1 MSLQQAID
9 ELTSTYQSLDSVA
22 QGLLV
27 DPKEVDDAL
36 KAAQPDTAEFIALTV
51 LQKYNPYTPK
61 QEKKIVKNA
70 DTVE

>member
-1 MSLQQAID
+1 MSLEQAI
-9 ELTSTYQSLDSVA
+9 ETLTSTYQSLDVVA

-36 KAAQPDTAEFIALTV
+36 KAAQPDTAEYVALTV
-51 LQKYNPYTPK
+51 LQKYNPYTSK

>member
-1 MSLQQAID
+1 MSLEQAI
-9 ELTSTYQSLDSVA
+9 ETLTSTYQSLDVVA

-27 DPKEVDDAL
+27 DPKEVADAL
-36 KAAQPDTAEFIALTV
+36 KSAQPDTAEYVALTA

-61 QEKKIVKNA
+61 QEKKIDKNA

>member
-1 MSLQQAID
+1 MSLEQAI
-9 ELTSTYQSLDSVA
+9 ETLTSTYQSLDVVA
-22 QGLLV
+22 QGLSV

-36 KAAQPDTAEFIALTV
+36 KAAKPDTAEYVALTV
-51 LQKYNPYTPK
+51 LQKYNPYTLK